1 MKTLLT
7 LLLLIPS
14 LSWGKNLLC
23 EGTYSLKYDLNSF
36 GVVLNDN
43 SKKYHGYEI
52 GINEEGNISITKFSS
67 DNDYLEKP
75 NYLIFKI
82 YEKSMAIDRKNLTF
96 GYWIKPDIMME
107 RGNCYF
113 VDNEE
118 MLVGGLMA
126 IINYN
131 IDNNKI

>member
-1 MKTLLT
+1 MKILLT

-23 EGTYSLKYDLNSF
+23 EGTYILEHDLKSF
-36 GVVLNDN
+36 GIVLYDN
-43 SKKYHGYEI
+43 SKKYHAYGIE
-52 GINEEGNISITKFSS
+52 INEDGKMSTTKFSS
-67 DNDYLEKP
+67 KNDYLEKP
-75 NYLIFKI
+75 NYLIFEIFNK
-82 YEKSMAIDRKNLTF
+82 KMAINRKSLTF
-96 GYWIKPDIMME
+96 GYWIIPETMME
-107 RGNCYF
+107 IGNCYF